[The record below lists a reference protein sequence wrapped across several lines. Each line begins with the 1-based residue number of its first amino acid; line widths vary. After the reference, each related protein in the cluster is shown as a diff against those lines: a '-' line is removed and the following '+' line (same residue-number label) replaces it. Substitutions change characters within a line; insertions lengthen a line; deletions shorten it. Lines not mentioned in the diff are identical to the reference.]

1 VREVEVLGRYVTWI
15 DDGGPPPWETRS
27 RRRGLRPRQLP
38 RISLELLAAVH
49 ELSGG
54 SWEQIQDRVLAFYSY
69 HPVAE
74 LRRRIAAAV
83 APATATVLLT
93 GDATVV
99 SRLSYAAD
107 LDEEL
112 RRWVEDGLDEEWA
125 REDSS
130 G

>member
-1 VREVEVLGRYVTWI
+1 
-15 DDGGPPPWETRS
+15 
-27 RRRGLRPRQLP
+27 
-38 RISLELLAAVH
+38 
-49 ELSGG
+49 
-54 SWEQIQDRVLAFYSY
+54 VLAFYSY